1 VLNPSSGFVQNCN
14 SSPFRVTSGDNN
26 PSPADFDADR
36 APAVSGMIERRMTN
50 RALRA
55 LELLSAALVD
65 SNNSN
70 DTDSVDSVK
79 GGLDADQFVRIKFDE
94 TYARGSLMAYL
105 VNRSLAAYDQ
115 QFVLH
120 ALLAGRRFSRVSLCV
135 RACVCVCVCVCACA
149 CVRACVVNG
158 KGLRKWAKSSCE
170 GTARCWCGPW
180 RSSVRGTSP

>member
-1 VLNPSSGFVQNCN
+1 MWPPTYVPWDRLPRVLNPSSGFVQNCN

-26 PSPADFDADR
+26 PSLADFDADR

-65 SNNSN
+65 SNNGN
-70 DTDSVDSVK
+70 DTDSVDSVESDK

-115 QFVLH
+115 QFVPH
-120 ALLAGRRFSRVSLCV
+120 ALLTEAVVSHVCRCACACACV
-135 RACVCVCVCVCACA
+135 VCVCVCVC
-149 CVRACVVNG
+149 RE
-158 KGLRKWAKSSCE
+158 W
-170 GTARCWCGPW
+170 
-180 RSSVRGTSP
+180 